1 MEHGM
6 LSPERAK
13 KAFEKKQRKRTGAPL
28 KTSTITETSN
38 KQKGSK
44 NGDKKD
50 KKIIVESDE
59 DADLVVSP
67 KRKKV

>member
-13 KAFEKKQRKRTGAPL
+13 KAFEKKQRKRAPL

-67 KRKKV
+67 KRKKG